1 MKSIEV
7 LQYQDPQIVSY
18 EVMED
23 RSQMDHE
30 YSLSDYG
37 INLFINFNDI
47 DNLPVELSPRIG
59 SGANL
64 NQGILSVLE

>member
-7 LQYQDPQIVSY
+7 LHYQDPQIVSY

-23 RSQMDHE
+23 RSQMYHE

-59 SGANL
+59 S
-64 NQGILSVLE
+64 ISM